1 MTVSPSAETM
11 PVDQSTALAEFARA
25 CKSAARAVSMYPGTH
40 PAIAAAL
47 AKVTTAGKRLTATG
61 DVTVGVYPNAL
72 VVDGR
77 VPSRPDA
84 AIVDLAAL
92 LHDHL
97 VGELRVA
104 RDAGSADWHSL
115 LLILSRAPEDLIQ
128 DGGVAKAW
136 TASGR
141 THLDI
146 REIDY
151 AEVLRE
157 RAGGHEAAWDR
168 IIASCLQGESG
179 ALDDRALA
187 SLVATVSDPDRF
199 GELLARLQASPAAAG
214 AGMGATAAA
223 LLQLLR
229 TAVDAAAA
237 EGVDTERVL
246 DTMAAS
252 MARLTPETMLG
263 LLAARKAGSPEEAA
277 VAASVVDRMSDDTI
291 ASFVAN

>member
-25 CKSAARAVSMYPGTH
+25 CKSAARSVSMYPGTH

-47 AKVTTAGKRLTATG
+47 SRVTAAGKRLTAAG
-61 DVTVGVYPNAL
+61 DVTVGVHPSAL

-77 VPSRPDA
+77 VPARPDA

-97 VGELRVA
+97 VGELRVT
-104 RDAGSADWHSL
+104 RDAEAADWHSL

-157 RAGGHEAAWDR
+157 RAGGQEAAWDR

-187 SLVATVSDPDRF
+187 RSEEHTSELQPQSNLVCRLLLEKKRTRRQRF
-199 GELLARLQASPAAAG
+199 
-214 AGMGATAAA
+214 
-223 LLQLLR
+223 
-229 TAVDAAAA
+229 
-237 EGVDTERVL
+237 
-246 DTMAAS
+246 
-252 MARLTPETMLG
+252 
-263 LLAARKAGSPEEAA
+263 
-277 VAASVVDRMSDDTI
+277 
-291 ASFVAN
+291 